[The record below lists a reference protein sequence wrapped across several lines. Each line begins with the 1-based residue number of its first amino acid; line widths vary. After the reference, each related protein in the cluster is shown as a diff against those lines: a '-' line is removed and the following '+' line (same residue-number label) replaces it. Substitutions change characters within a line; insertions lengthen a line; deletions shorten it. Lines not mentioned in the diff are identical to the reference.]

1 MSVEN
6 PQIIKAGAKRYSLLI
21 VALCFCLSL
30 GSIGNAYAMYSH
42 SMTDVESSAHGHIS
56 EGDVQH
62 LHAVTDAQANKT
74 HSSHD
79 CCNDGETLCTSSGAA
94 CSIHCSASVTDTIIR
109 LYPSTI
115 RSNSMGEHRPAD
127 PLPVNLETPFKPPR
141 T

>member
-62 LHAVTDAQANKT
+62 LHTG
-74 HSSHD
+74 
-79 CCNDGETLCTSSGAA
+79 NDGETLCTSSGAA